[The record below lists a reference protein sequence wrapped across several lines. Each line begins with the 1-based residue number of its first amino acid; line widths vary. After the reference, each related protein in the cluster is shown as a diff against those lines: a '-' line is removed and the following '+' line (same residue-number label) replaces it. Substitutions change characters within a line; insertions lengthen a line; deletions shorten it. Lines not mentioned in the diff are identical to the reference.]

1 MFIKEKL
8 DLIGKLKKK
17 IFEAHDEIRNL
28 QIDNANLQGQV
39 YSLNY
44 SFNRLQ
50 EENQKLIDWIEKIIN
65 DLGAYEVSENNDI
78 RVPFYKKRRDEK
90 DEERNVEEII
100 LPQITYTIVKKQIK
114 GEKYEKKWI

>member
-100 LPQITYTIVKKQIK
+100 LPQITYTIVKKTN
-114 GEKYEKKWI
+114 

>member
-8 DLIGKLKKK
+8 DLIGKLKKE

-65 DLGAYEVSENNDI
+65 DLGAYEVAKNNAI
-78 RVPFYKKRRDEK
+78 RVPFYKKVEMK
-90 DEERNVEEII
+90 KEEAGNVEEII
-100 LPQITYTIVKKQIK
+100 LPQITYTITRK
-114 GEKYEKKWI
+114 

>member
-65 DLGAYEVSENNDI
+65 DLGAYEVSKDNAI
-78 RVPFYKKRRDEK
+78 RVPVYKKRRDEN
-90 DEERNVEEII
+90 DEVENVEEII
-100 LPQITYTIVKKQIK
+100 LPQITYTTTKKQIK
-114 GEKYEKKWI
+114 GEKYEKEWI